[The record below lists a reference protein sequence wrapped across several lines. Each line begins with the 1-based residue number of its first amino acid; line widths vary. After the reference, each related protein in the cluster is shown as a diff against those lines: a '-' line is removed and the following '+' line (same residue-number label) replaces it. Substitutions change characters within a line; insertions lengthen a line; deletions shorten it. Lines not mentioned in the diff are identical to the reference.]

1 MNSCSR
7 LTLGCTSDWLGDS
20 MEEVYKIRLVEYAR
34 VTQKLL
40 YTIVSADDPLSEE
53 HQTKLEAALLL
64 SSYALNEQ
72 REKADKTIV
81 ILLVQTNEIL
91 GSLFS
96 LYEETLIS
104 ANAEENAK
112 QTNTILALLKELI
125 LIYEAILSH
134 SQ

>member
-1 MNSCSR
+1 
-7 LTLGCTSDWLGDS
+7 
-20 MEEVYKIRLVEYAR
+20 MEEVYKIRLLEYAR

-53 HQTKLEAALLL
+53 HQTKVEAALLL

-125 LIYEAILSH
+125 LIYEAILSYL
-134 SQ
+134 Q